1 MKHSKW
7 ILCLLFILL
16 GCAGPKKQLK
26 EVEIPEISFPKIEAP
41 KEGCIWTPHSKALF
55 SDPIARNIGDTVTV
69 NIVETSKAS
78 NKATTNADRATGIDA
93 GIEKFFGYEPY
104 LGFEK
109 HFQKDGKPEKMIKSK
124 FEYQFKG
131 SGNTARESKVI
142 ATLTATVVKVLP
154 NNNLV
159 ISGSRKIKI
168 NNEDQIMVLQ
178 GIIRPEDI
186 LPNNTILSSYI
197 ANCKISYSGRGVI
210 SEKQRPGWLTRVL
223 DYVWPF

>member
-1 MKHSKW
+1 MKNSKW
-7 ILCLLFILL
+7 ILCLLFVLL

-78 NKATTNADRATGIDA
+78 NKATTNADRSSTLDA
-93 GIEKFFGYEPY
+93 GIEKFLGYEKA
-104 LGFEK
+104 LAEK
-109 HFQKDGKPEKMIKSK
+109 NPRFDPKNMINSK